1 MSFVIIKMFY
11 LFIGEDEPAKRDKI
25 NSLKSELLKKGFE
38 DFNCESFYAK
48 ELTLPL
54 LKEALS
60 RLPVRQ
66 AGLPLES
73 PKRIVV
79 IKDVFKLKDELKD
92 YLAAQIEK
100 LPEDLI
106 LILESA
112 VIPKTESAFV
122 NKISRYGKVIPF
134 KAKEKIDAFGLARA
148 IERKDAS
155 FALNLLVD
163 LFRNGEKP
171 EMILGALRHR
181 FVKSD
186 YFSAAQ
192 DSLKLKEK
200 KEKVG
205 LLMEADLNLKTGKV
219 KPEFA
224 LEILVVKLCGL
235 A

>member
-1 MSFVIIKMFY
+1 MFY
-11 LFIGEDEPAKRDKI
+11 LFIGEDESAKRDKI
-25 NSLKSELLKKGFE
+25 NSLKSELLEKGFE

-54 LKEALS
+54 FKEALS
-60 RLPVRQ
+60 RLP
-66 AGLPLES
+66 LES
-73 PKRIVV
+73 PQRIVV

-92 YLAAQIEK
+92 YFAAQIEK

-192 DSLKLKEK
+192 NSLKLKEK

>member
-1 MSFVIIKMFY
+1 MFY
-11 LFIGEDEPAKRDKI
+11 LFIGEDESAKRDKI
-25 NSLKSELLKKGFE
+25 NSLKSELLEKGFE

-54 LKEALS
+54 FKEALS
-60 RLPVRQ
+60 RLP
-66 AGLPLES
+66 LES
-73 PKRIVV
+73 PQRIVV

-192 DSLKLKEK
+192 NSLKLKEK

>member
-1 MSFVIIKMFY
+1 MSFVIIKMLY
-11 LFIGEDEPAKRDKI
+11 LFAGEDELAKQEKI

-38 DFNCESFYAK
+38 DFNFEFFYAK

-54 LKEALS
+54 FKESLS
-60 RLPVRQ
+60 R
-66 AGLPLES
+66 LPLES
-73 PKRIVV
+73 PQRIIV

-92 YLAAQIEK
+92 YFAAQIEK
-100 LPEDLI
+100 LPADLI

-112 VIPKTESAFV
+112 VIPKEESGFF
-122 NKISRYGKVIPF
+122 NKISRRGKVILF

-148 IERKDAS
+148 IERKDADS
-155 FALNLLVD
+155 ALNMLVD

-171 EMILGALRHR
+171 ERILGALRYR

-186 YFSAAQ
+186 NFSSAA
-192 DSLKLKEK
+192 DSLRLKEK

-224 LEILVVKLCGL
+224 LEALVVKLCGL

>member
-1 MSFVIIKMFY
+1 MRIGDSAYVKMLYF
-11 LFIGEDEPAKRDKI
+11 FIGEDEPAKQEKI
-25 NSLKSELLKKGFE
+25 NSLKNESLKKGFE

-54 LKEALS
+54 FKEALS
-60 RLPVRQ
+60 R
-66 AGLPLES
+66 LPLES
-73 PKRIVV
+73 PKRIMV

-92 YLAAQIEK
+92 YFAAQIEK

-155 FALNLLVD
+155 SALNLLVD

-186 YFSAAQ
+186 SFSSAT
-192 DSLKLKEK
+192 DNLKLKEK

>member
-1 MSFVIIKMFY
+1 MFY
-11 LFIGEDEPAKRDKI
+11 LFIGEDESAKRDKI
-25 NSLKSELLKKGFE
+25 NSLKSELLEKGFE

-54 LKEALS
+54 FKEALS
-60 RLPVRQ
+60 RLP
-66 AGLPLES
+66 LES
-73 PKRIVV
+73 PQRIVV

-155 FALNLLVD
+155 SALNLLVD

-186 YFSAAQ
+186 SFSSAT
-192 DSLKLKEK
+192 DNLKLKEK

-224 LEILVVKLCGL
+224 LEVLVVKLCGL

>member
-1 MSFVIIKMFY
+1 MFY
-11 LFIGEDEPAKRDKI
+11 LFIGEDESAKRDKI
-25 NSLKSELLKKGFE
+25 NSLKSELLEKGFE

-54 LKEALS
+54 FKEALS
-60 RLPVRQ
+60 RLP
-66 AGLPLES
+66 LES
-73 PKRIVV
+73 PQRIVV

-148 IERKDAS
+148 IERKDAF

-192 DSLKLKEK
+192 NSLKLKEK

>member
-1 MSFVIIKMFY
+1 MFY

-54 LKEALS
+54 FKEALS
-60 RLPVRQ
+60 RLP
-66 AGLPLES
+66 LES
-73 PKRIVV
+73 PQRIVV

-155 FALNLLVD
+155 SALNLLVD

-186 YFSAAQ
+186 SFSSAT
-192 DSLKLKEK
+192 DNLKLKEK

-224 LEILVVKLCGL
+224 LEVLVVKLCGL

>member
-1 MSFVIIKMFY
+1 MRIGDSAYVKMLYF
-11 LFIGEDEPAKRDKI
+11 FIGEDEPAKQEKI
-25 NSLKSELLKKGFE
+25 NSLKNESLKKGFE

-54 LKEALS
+54 FKEALS
-60 RLPVRQ
+60 R
-66 AGLPLES
+66 LPLES
-73 PKRIVV
+73 PKRIMV

-92 YLAAQIEK
+92 YFTAQIEK

-106 LILESA
+106 IILEA
-112 VIPKTESAFV
+112 AIIPKAESAFF

-155 FALNLLVD
+155 SALNLLVD

-186 YFSAAQ
+186 SFSSAT
-192 DSLKLKEK
+192 DNLKLKEK

-224 LEILVVKLCGL
+224 LEVLVVKLCGL

>member
-1 MSFVIIKMFY
+1 MFY
-11 LFIGEDEPAKRDKI
+11 LFIGEDESAKRDKI
-25 NSLKSELLKKGFE
+25 NSLKSELLEKGFE

-54 LKEALS
+54 FKEALS
-60 RLPVRQ
+60 RLP
-66 AGLPLES
+66 LES
-73 PKRIVV
+73 PQRIVV

-163 LFRNGEKP
+163 LFRNGERP

-186 YFSAAQ
+186 SFSSAT
-192 DSLKLKEK
+192 DNLKLKEK